1 MKLAA
6 ASATDQGRVRSNN
19 EDAFLIDDQRALFAV
34 ADGMGGHRGGEV
46 ASHTAIEALRAAIA
60 NGTPLHDAITRA
72 NTAVI
77 TRAAGDDELTGMGT
91 TMTAVI
97 AVGGRQLLIGHVGDS
112 RAYLLHSGT
121 LQRAT
126 DDHSLVEELV
136 REGRLTP
143 EQAESH
149 PQRAIVTRALGVD
162 VDVDVDLYTLDIDA
176 GDRVVLCSDGLTTM
190 VRERDIERLAR
201 TESDPQH
208 LADALVA
215 AANAAGGDDNTT
227 VVVIDVLEVDAPSA
241 APADSTALLGVQQPA
256 GGRSAVIAPPD
267 PPDPPAPKAP
277 RPKGTRSRTVRG
289 AILVLLPLVIILGV
303 ATAALGW
310 YARSSYYV
318 GVSGTEV
325 VIYKGV
331 PGGVLGW
338 NPTVDV
344 RTGVDISKLSAVDRD
359 RVQTNSSRGSLATAQ
374 AYVGRIEFAATS
386 TTTTTTAPK
395 RTPTTKKGTTP
406 TTKKGTTPTTK
417 KLTTTTTVKKVP
429 VPAVKNARP

>member
-1 MKLAA
+1 VKLAA
-6 ASATDQGRVRSNN
+6 ASATDQGLVRSNN

-72 NTAVI
+72 NTAVL

-97 AVGGRQLLIGHVGDS
+97 ALGGRQLLIGHVGDS
-112 RAYLLHSGT
+112 RAYLLHDGT
-121 LQRAT
+121 LRRAT

-136 REGRLTP
+136 RDGRLTP
-143 EQAESH
+143 EQAEAH

-162 VDVDVDLYTLDIDA
+162 DDVDVDLYTLDVEA

-201 TESDPQH
+201 TEPDPQR
-208 LADALVA
+208 LAEALVN
-215 AANAAGGDDNTT
+215 AANAAGGEDNVTI
-227 VVVIDVLEVDAPSA
+227 VVVDVLEIDPVTAVDPATSLADESPA
-241 APADSTALLGVQQPA
+241 AS
-256 GGRSAVIAPPD
+256 RSAVVAPPD
-267 PPDPPAPKAP
+267 PPEPPAPRAP
-277 RPKGTRSRTVRG
+277 RPKGSRRRAVRNV
-289 AILVLLPLVIILGV
+289 ILVLLPLLVIVGI

-310 YARSSYYV
+310 YARSSYFV
-318 GVSGTEV
+318 GVSGNQV

-338 NPTVDV
+338 NPTVDK
-344 RTGVDISKLSAVDRD
+344 RTGLAVAALPALDRD
-359 RVQTNSSRGSLATAQ
+359 RVQTNSARGSLATAQ
-374 AYVGRIEFAATS
+374 AYVARLQAA
-386 TTTTTTAPK
+386 TTTTTTV
-395 RTPTTKKGTTP
+395 
-406 TTKKGTTPTTK
+406 
-417 KLTTTTTVKKVP
+417 TTTTTRPKRATTTTKPKRVTTTT
-429 VPAVKNARP
+429 PAKAGP

>member
-6 ASATDQGRVRSNN
+6 AAATDQGLVRANN

-60 NGTPLHDAITRA
+60 NGTDLGEAIIGA
-72 NTAVI
+72 NDAVI
-77 TRAAGDDELTGMGT
+77 AKAEGDEGLTGMGT
-91 TMTAVI
+91 TLTAMLAI
-97 AVGGRQLLIGHVGDS
+97 GGNHLLIGHVGDS
-112 RAYLLHSGT
+112 RAYLLRAGT
-121 LQRAT
+121 LHRQT

-149 PQRAIVTRALGVD
+149 PQRAIVTRALGVID
-162 VDVDVDLYTLDIDA
+162 EIEVDLYEVTVKA

-190 VRERDIERLAR
+190 VRERDIERLAGG
-201 TESDPQH
+201 EGDPQH

-215 AANAAGGDDNTT
+215 AANDAGGEDNTT
-227 VVVIDVLEVDAPSA
+227 VVVIDVLEVDPVGAVDPTTLDA
-241 APADSTALLGVQQPA
+241 QAQAQAQAPAMSRSTV
-256 GGRSAVIAPPD
+256 VAPPD
-267 PPDPPAPKAP
+267 PPDPPVP
-277 RPKGTRSRTVRG
+277 RAARAAGSRGRAVR
-289 AILVLLPLVIILGV
+289 ATILVLLPLLLILGA

-318 GVSGTEV
+318 GESGDEV

-338 NPTVDV
+338 NPTVDQ
-344 RTGVDISKLSAVDRD
+344 RTGVPVARLPALDRD
-359 RVQTNSSRGSLATAQ
+359 RVQTNSTRGSLATAQ
-374 AYVGRIEFAATS
+374 SYVVRLQFAATS
-386 TTTTTTAPK
+386 TTTTTT
-395 RTPTTKKGTTP
+395 TET
-406 TTKKGTTPTTK
+406 
-417 KLTTTTTVKKVP
+417 TTTTTVPKRTTTTTTAKAATP
-429 VPAVKNARP
+429 